1 MPEHDSEQPSVR
13 VTLGTIYAQ
22 VQDTNTKVT
31 KLEQAVS
38 DLVAVN
44 KRLDDHA
51 EQIDRNSE
59 RLRKVEAQVASQ
71 WVIVSIVIVVIGA
84 ALVRAILTGV

>member
-1 MPEHDSEQPSVR
+1 MPDADHEQPSIKVN
-13 VTLGTIYAQ
+13 LGSIYAQ
-22 VQDTNTKVT
+22 VQDTNIKVT

-44 KRLDDHA
+44 KRLDDHSNNL
-51 EQIDRNSE
+51 EKNSE

-71 WVIVSIVIVVIGA
+71 WVIVSIVVVVIGA
-84 ALVRAILTGV
+84 AVVRALVTI